1 MSGAEQAYLALV
13 IVAMVVF
20 MAALGYASVKLGG
33 GHVDEDQRPP
43 SPAPSTTPRINAV
56 KSRA

>member
-13 IVAMVVF
+13 IAAMVVF

-33 GHVDEDQRPP
+33 GHVDED
-43 SPAPSTTPRINAV
+43 
-56 KSRA
+56 